1 MTFYNNI
8 LIIFTKVDGVRTCFK
23 SINRCNLHPQCD
35 PVKGSG
41 DDKTSEDELDCYEEY
56 RRKKLI
62 SRQATFR
69 CQSPHHNEDSVK
81 ANLSRGVVWIKA
93 VPQDGIKECWKDQDE
108 DPTPPYLAYG
118 LPGCIQLSITITF
131 FRNFMY
137 IPFSYL
143 PCCPCA
149 GLNPCCANIEALLWN
164 W

>member
-1 MTFYNNI
+1 M
-8 LIIFTKVDGVRTCFK
+8 KVDGVRTCFK
-23 SINRCNLHPQCD
+23 SVNRCNLHPQCD

-56 RRKKLI
+56 WRKKLI

-118 LPGCIQLSITITF
+118 LPGCFQLSKTIVF
-131 FRNFMY
+131 FTKLH
-137 IPFSYL
+137 IHSLQPPSLSSLCWSQPL
-143 PCCPCA
+143 P
-149 GLNPCCANIEALLWN
+149 LQY
-164 W
+164 

>member
-1 MTFYNNI
+1 M
-8 LIIFTKVDGVRTCFK
+8 DGVPTCFK
-23 SINRCNLHPQCD
+23 NKNRCNLHPQCD
-35 PVKGSG
+35 PVKDSWN
-41 DDKTSEDELDCYEEY
+41 DKTAVDELDCYEEY

>member
-1 MTFYNNI
+1 M
-8 LIIFTKVDGVRTCFK
+8 RTCFK
-23 SINRCNLHPQCD
+23 SVNRCNLHPQCD

-56 RRKKLI
+56 WRKRLI

>member
-1 MTFYNNI
+1 M
-8 LIIFTKVDGVRTCFK
+8 KVDGVQTCFK
-23 SINRCNLHPQCD
+23 NINRCNLHPQCD

-41 DDKTSEDELDCYEEY
+41 EDKTAEDELDCNEEY
-56 RRKKLI
+56 RRKKLFT
-62 SRQATFR
+62 RHATFR
-69 CQSPHHNEDSVK
+69 CQSPHHNEASVK
-81 ANLSRGVVWIKA
+81 ANLSTRVVWIKA
-93 VPQDGIKECWKDQDE
+93 VPQDGIPECWKGQDE